1 MAIGR
6 LSKQQF
12 WLTIRI
18 FLWVFPAKSILLN
31 FQKSI
36 IMPAIDLEKCTR
48 CLKCEKDCPA
58 RAITIETGEI
68 SDACIHC
75 GHCVAI
81 CPEMAV
87 QPDFGD
93 IFPLQS
99 PSVTPEDFRNLT
111 AGIRTCRSYQQ
122 KEIPDAV
129 LRQLVDN
136 MKHYPSASN
145 ARPIQITI
153 VRSKEKV
160 KLLNDLTAIALIRMF
175 SFITS
180 PVISLVVKL
189 FVPSVD
195 IKKLKRYKTAFA
207 ELNKT
212 NDSQICHH
220 APAVMLFHG
229 EVSKSGMAE
238 ADANIWATY
247 TSIYAN
253 TFGLG
258 TCFNGFIV
266 KAMRKKSKLNTQF
279 NVPANHQVY
288 ASLLIGYPKVKYKN
302 EASRPEPKV
311 SLL

>member
-1 MAIGR
+1 
-6 LSKQQF
+6 
-12 WLTIRI
+12 
-18 FLWVFPAKSILLN
+18 
-31 FQKSI
+31 
-36 IMPAIDLEKCTR
+36 MPVIDLEKCTR

-58 RAITIETGEI
+58 HAITIETGEI

-87 QPDFGD
+87 SPDFGE
-93 IFPLQS
+93 IFPLQQH
-99 PSVTPEDFRNLT
+99 SVTPEDFSNLT
-111 AGIRTCRSYQQ
+111 AGIRTCRSYQP
-122 KEIPDAV
+122 KEIPEEV
-129 LRQLVDN
+129 LLQLVDN

-145 ARPIQITI
+145 VRPIEITI
-153 VRSKEKV
+153 VHSKEKV
-160 KLLNDLTAIALIRMF
+160 KLLNDLTAEALIRMF

-180 PVISLVVKL
+180 PVISLFISL
-189 FVPSVD
+189 FVPSLNV
-195 IKKLKRYKTAFA
+195 KKLKRYKTSFA

-229 EVSKSGMAE
+229 EVSKTGMAE

-253 TFGLG
+253 TMGLG

-266 KAMRKKSKLNTQF
+266 KAMEKKSKLNTQF

-288 ASLLIGYPKVKYKN
+288 ASLLIGYPKVKYRN
-302 EASRPEPKV
+302 ETSRKSPK
-311 SLL
+311 LDFQ